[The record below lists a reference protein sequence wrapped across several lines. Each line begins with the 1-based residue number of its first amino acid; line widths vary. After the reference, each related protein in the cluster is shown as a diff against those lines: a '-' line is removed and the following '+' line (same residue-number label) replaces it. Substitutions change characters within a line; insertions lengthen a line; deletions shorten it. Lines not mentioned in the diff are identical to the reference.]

1 MHEYATQ
8 KALSNTKVADLEGVS
23 VQLLDAGGP
32 FAAVLP
38 GFAPRQ
44 EQLQLAAAIE
54 QTMASGGTLVAEAG
68 TGIGKTLSYL
78 VPVLESRVRAIISTG
93 TKTLQDQLYFRD
105 LPLVKKALGSTLKTA
120 LLKGRANYL
129 CLYRMEQ
136 ARSEGR
142 LPSRDSIAELEGIRH
157 WALASEDGDL
167 SISAVIGE
175 DSPLWPLVTSTAENC
190 LGSDCPQ
197 FDDCFVARAR
207 RAAQDADVVVVNHHL
222 LFADMAIK
230 QGGFGEVLPG
240 ASVFI
245 VDEAHQ
251 SPDTALQFFST
262 TLSTRQINDLC
273 GDILAEAAATSGG
286 LTVVRNEIAHCR
298 QMLKEFQ
305 AVCADTLADRGPW
318 QEMLDQA
325 GVRDAL
331 QSLDASIAALKPVI
345 DPLNGASR
353 GMDACIQRFAEIQAH
368 FDHLD
373 KPVPATEVR
382 WFERRGRGMAIH
394 TTPLDISSVFSSFRE
409 QLDAAW
415 VFTSATLSV
424 NGKFDH
430 FVRQLGLQDADT
442 LNLDSPFDYQ
452 NHALMWL
459 PEGLPEPREPSFV
472 PELLEQVLPVLEA
485 SGGRA
490 FMLFT
495 SHRAL
500 RQAAELLVDKTSH
513 PLFVQGEM
521 PRSMLL
527 EAFRK
532 SGEGILLG
540 SASFWG
546 GVDVLGEAL
555 SLVIIDKLPFAPPND
570 PVMVA
575 RSNELRQHGGNPFME
590 LFVPQAVIALKQG
603 AGRLIRDVNDRGVLV
618 ICDRRLRSRGYG
630 KIFLDSLPP
639 MQQTAERDQVVGF
652 FRAQAEKIKHEST
665 GH

>member
-1 MHEYATQ
+1 MSGSTEASA
-8 KALSNTKVADLEGVS
+8 K
-23 VQLLDAGGP
+23 LLDAGGP
-32 FAAVLP
+32 FESVLP

-44 EQLQLAAAIE
+44 EQLQLAEAIE
-54 QTMASGGTLVAEAG
+54 KTITTGGTLVAEAG

-78 VPVLESRVRAIISTG
+78 VPVLKGSERTIISTG

-105 LPLVKKALGSTLKTA
+105 LPMVKKALGSTLKTA

-136 ARSEGR
+136 ARKDGR
-142 LPSRDSIAELEGIRH
+142 LPSRESISELEAIRQ
-157 WALASEDGDL
+157 WVPSSVDGDL
-167 SISAVIGE
+167 SISSVMAE
-175 DSPLWPLVTSTAENC
+175 DSELWPMVTSTTDNC
-190 LGSDCPQ
+190 LGSDCPD
-197 FDDCFVARAR
+197 FDACFVARAR
-207 RAAQDADVVVVNHHL
+207 REAQEADVVIVNHHL

-230 QGGFGEVLPG
+230 HSGFGEVLPG

-251 SPDTALQFFST
+251 APETASQFFSSS
-262 TLSTRQINDLC
+262 LSTRQISDLC
-273 GDILAEAAATSGG
+273 RDLLAEAAETSGG
-286 LTVVRNEIAHCR
+286 MAVVRDEVAHCR
-298 QMLKEFQ
+298 QVIREFQ
-305 AVCADTLADRGPW
+305 LACHDNLEDRGTW
-318 QEMLDQA
+318 DEMLNQSQ
-325 GVRDAL
+325 VRNAL
-331 QSLDASIAALKPVI
+331 QSLDAAVGGLKPVAE
-345 DPLNGASR
+345 PLNGASR
-353 GMDACIQRFAEIQAH
+353 GMDACLQRLAEIQAH

-373 KPVPATEVR
+373 KPVPETEVR
-382 WFERRGRGMAIH
+382 WFERRGQGVSIH
-394 TTPLDISSVFSSFRE
+394 TTPLDISNLFSGFCE

-424 NGKFDH
+424 NGGFDH
-430 FVRQLGLQDADT
+430 FVRQLGLHDADT
-442 LNLDSPFDYQ
+442 LNLDSPFDYE

-459 PEGLPEPREPSFV
+459 PAGLPEPREASFV
-472 PELLEQVLPVLEA
+472 TDLLKQVRPVLTA
-485 SGGRA
+485 SKGRA

-500 RQAAELLVDKTSH
+500 RQAAELLAGTIDH

-532 SGEGILLG
+532 SGDGILLG

-546 GVDVLGEAL
+546 GVDVMGEAL

-575 RSNELRQHGGNPFME
+575 RSNQLRQHGGNPFME
-590 LFVPQAVIALKQG
+590 LFLPQAVIALKQG

-618 ICDRRLRSRGYG
+618 ICDRRLVSKGYG
-630 KIFLDSLPP
+630 SVFLESLPP
-639 MQQTAERDQVVGF
+639 MRQTPDRKQVVEF
-652 FRAQAEKIKHEST
+652 FENEST

>member
-1 MHEYATQ
+1 M
-8 KALSNTKVADLEGVS
+8 KNLSGTSA
-23 VQLLDAGGP
+23 QLLDAGGP
-32 FAAVLP
+32 FEAVLP

-54 QTMASGGTLVAEAG
+54 QTISAGGTLVAEAG
-68 TGIGKTLSYL
+68 TGIGKTLAYL
-78 VPVLESRVRAIISTG
+78 VPVLESRERTIISTG

-105 LPLVKKALGSTLKTA
+105 LPIVKKALGSSLKTA

-136 ARSEGR
+136 ARTEGR
-142 LPSRDSIAELEGIRH
+142 LPCRESVSELENIRQ
-157 WALASEDGDL
+157 WVPVTEDGDL
-167 SISAVIGE
+167 SISSVIGE
-175 DSPLWPLVTSTAENC
+175 DSELWPLVTSTAENC

-197 FDDCFVARAR
+197 FEECFVARAR
-207 RAAQDADVVVVNHHL
+207 GAAQDADVVVVNHHL

-230 QGGFGEVLPG
+230 QSGFGEVLPG

-251 SPDTALQFFST
+251 APETASQFFST
-262 TLSTRQINDLC
+262 SLSSRQISDLC
-273 GDILAEAAATSGG
+273 GDILVEAAETSGG
-286 LTVVRNEIAHCR
+286 LAAVRNVVAHCR
-298 QMLKEFQ
+298 QTLKEFQ
-305 AVCADTLADRGPW
+305 AACADTLEERGAW

-331 QSLDASIAALKPVI
+331 QSLDAAIVALKPVI
-345 DPLNGASR
+345 EPLNGTSR

-373 KPVPATEVR
+373 KPVPVTEVR
-382 WFERRGRGMAIH
+382 WFERRGRGVAIH
-394 TTPLDISSVFSSFRE
+394 TTPLDVSSIFSSFRE

-424 NGKFDH
+424 KGEFDH
-430 FVRQLGLQDADT
+430 FIQQLGLQDADT

-452 NHALMWL
+452 KHALLWL
-459 PEGLPEPREPSFV
+459 PEGLPEPREHSFV
-472 PELLEQVLPVLEA
+472 PELLEQVRPVLEA
-485 SGGRA
+485 SRGRA

-500 RQAAELLVDKTSH
+500 RQAAELLDGETGH

-527 EAFRK
+527 EEFRK

-546 GVDVLGEAL
+546 GVDVMGEAL

-570 PVMVA
+570 PVLVA
-575 RSNELRQHGGNPFME
+575 RSDELRQHGGNPFME
-590 LFVPQAVIALKQG
+590 LFLPQAVIALKQG

-618 ICDRRLRSRGYG
+618 ICDRRLRSKGYG
-630 KIFLDSLPP
+630 SVFLDSLPP
-639 MQQTAERDQVVGF
+639 MQQTTERDHVVEF
-652 FRAQAEKIKHEST
+652 FKNTGGSKQREST
-665 GH
+665 GN

>member
-1 MHEYATQ
+1 M
-8 KALSNTKVADLEGVS
+8 SDLKEAS
-23 VQLLDAGGP
+23 AKLLDSGGP
-32 FAAVLP
+32 FESVLP

-44 EQLQLAAAIE
+44 EQLQLADAIE
-54 QTMASGGTLVAEAG
+54 KTIAAGGSLVAEAG

-78 VPVLESRVRAIISTG
+78 VPVLKGRERTIISTG

-129 CLYRMEQ
+129 CLYRTEQ
-136 ARSEGR
+136 ARKDGR
-142 LPSRDSIAELEGIRH
+142 LPSRESITELEAIRQ
-157 WALASEDGDL
+157 WGPTSVDGDL
-167 SISAVIGE
+167 SISSVIAE
-175 DSPLWPLVTSTAENC
+175 DSELWPMVTSTADNC
-190 LGSDCPQ
+190 LGSDCPD
-197 FDDCFVARAR
+197 FEACFVARAR
-207 RAAQDADVVVVNHHL
+207 REAQDADVVVVNHHL

-230 QGGFGEVLPG
+230 HSGFGEVLPG

-251 SPDTALQFFST
+251 APETASQFFSSS
-262 TLSTRQINDLC
+262 LSTRQISDLC
-273 GDILAEAAATSGG
+273 RDLLAEAAETSGG
-286 LTVVRNEIAHCR
+286 IAVVRDEVAHCR
-298 QMLKEFQ
+298 QVIKEFQ
-305 AVCADTLADRGPW
+305 LACHDNLEDRGTW
-318 QEMLDQA
+318 DEMLNRSE
-325 GVRDAL
+325 VREAL
-331 QSLDASIAALKPVI
+331 QSLDTAVGGLKPVAES
-345 DPLNGASR
+345 LQGASR
-353 GMDACIQRFAEIQAH
+353 GMDACLQRLAEIQAH

-373 KPVPATEVR
+373 KPVPDTEVR
-382 WFERRGRGMAIH
+382 WFERRGRGVSIH
-394 TTPLDISSVFSSFRE
+394 TTPLDISNLFSSFCE

-424 NGKFDH
+424 NGGFDH

-442 LNLDSPFDYQ
+442 LNLDSPFDYE

-459 PEGLPEPREPSFV
+459 PTGLPEPREPSFV
-472 PELLEQVLPVLEA
+472 PALLQQVHPVLEA
-485 SGGRA
+485 SKGRA

-500 RQAAELLVDKTSH
+500 RQAAELLADMIDH

-527 EAFRK
+527 EAFRE
-532 SGEGILLG
+532 SGDGILLG

-546 GVDVLGEAL
+546 GVDVMGEAL

-575 RSNELRQHGGNPFME
+575 RSNQLRQHGGNPFME
-590 LFVPQAVIALKQG
+590 LFLPQAVIALKQG

-618 ICDRRLRSRGYG
+618 ICDRRLNTKGYG
-630 KIFLDSLPP
+630 SVFLESLPP
-639 MQQTAERDQVVGF
+639 MKQTPDRDQVVEF
-652 FRAQAEKIKHEST
+652 FENEST
-665 GH
+665 GD

>member
-1 MHEYATQ
+1 MSRSE
-8 KALSNTKVADLEGVS
+8 ADS
-23 VQLLDAGGP
+23 AQLLDSGGP
-32 FAAVLP
+32 FESVLP

-54 QTMASGGTLVAEAG
+54 KTITTGGTLVAEAG

-78 VPVLESRVRAIISTG
+78 VPVLKGSERTIISTG

-136 ARSEGR
+136 ARKDGR
-142 LPSRDSIAELEGIRH
+142 LPSRESITELEAIRQ
-157 WALASEDGDL
+157 WAPTSLDGDL
-167 SISAVIGE
+167 SVSSVMAE
-175 DSPLWPLVTSTAENC
+175 DSELWSMVTSTADNC
-190 LGSDCPQ
+190 LGSDCPD
-197 FDDCFVARAR
+197 FEACFVARAR
-207 RAAQDADVVVVNHHL
+207 REAQDADVVVVNHHL

-230 QGGFGEVLPG
+230 HSGFGEVLPG

-245 VDEAHQ
+245 VDEAHHA
-251 SPDTALQFFST
+251 PETASQFFSSS
-262 TLSTRQINDLC
+262 LSTRQISDLC
-273 GDILAEAAATSGG
+273 RDLLGEAAETSGG
-286 LTVVRNEIAHCR
+286 MAVVRDEVAHCR
-298 QMLKEFQ
+298 QVLKEFQ
-305 AVCADTLADRGPW
+305 LACHDNLEDRGTW
-318 QEMLDQA
+318 DDMLNRSE
-325 GVRDAL
+325 VRDAL
-331 QSLDASIAALKPVI
+331 QSLDLAVGELKPVVE
-345 DPLNGASR
+345 PMQGASR
-353 GMDACIQRFAEIQAH
+353 GMDACVQRLAEIQAH

-373 KPVPATEVR
+373 KPVPDTEVR
-382 WFERRGRGMAIH
+382 WFERRGQGVSIH
-394 TTPLDISSVFSSFRE
+394 TTPLDISNLFSSFCE
-409 QLDAAW
+409 QIDAAW

-424 NGKFDH
+424 NGGFDH

-442 LNLDSPFDYQ
+442 LNLDSPFDYG

-459 PEGLPEPREPSFV
+459 PADLPEPREQSFV
-472 PELLEQVLPVLEA
+472 PELLEQVLPVLKA
-485 SGGRA
+485 SKGRA

-500 RQAAELLVDKTSH
+500 RQAAELLKPKIDY

-527 EAFRK
+527 EAFRE

-546 GVDVLGEAL
+546 GVDVMGEAL

-575 RSNELRQHGGNPFME
+575 RSNQLRQHGGNPFME
-590 LFVPQAVIALKQG
+590 LFLPQAVIALKQG

-618 ICDRRLRSRGYG
+618 ICDRRLTTKGYG
-630 KIFLDSLPP
+630 SVFLESLPP
-639 MQQTAERDQVVGF
+639 MQQTAERDRVVEF
-652 FRAQAEKIKHEST
+652 FENEST
-665 GH
+665 GD

>member
-1 MHEYATQ
+1 M
-8 KALSNTKVADLEGVS
+8 SDLKEGS
-23 VQLLDAGGP
+23 AQLLGSGGP
-32 FAAVLP
+32 FESVLP

-44 EQLQLAAAIE
+44 EQMLLASAIE
-54 QTMASGGTLVAEAG
+54 KTIATGGSLVAEAG

-78 VPVLESRVRAIISTG
+78 VPVLKGSQRTIISTG

-105 LPLVKKALGSTLKTA
+105 LPMVKKALGSTLKTA

-136 ARSEGR
+136 ARKDGR
-142 LPSRDSIAELEGIRH
+142 LPSRESITELEAIRQ
-157 WALASEDGDL
+157 WAPTSVDGDL
-167 SISAVIGE
+167 SISSAIAE
-175 DSPLWPLVTSTAENC
+175 DSELWPMVTSTADNC
-190 LGSDCPQ
+190 LGSDCPD
-197 FDDCFVARAR
+197 FEACYVARAR
-207 RAAQDADVVVVNHHL
+207 REAQDSDVVVVNHHL

-230 QGGFGEVLPG
+230 HSGFGEVLPG

-251 SPDTALQFFST
+251 APETASQFFSSS
-262 TLSTRQINDLC
+262 LSTRQISDLC
-273 GDILAEAAATSGG
+273 RDLLAEAAETSGG
-286 LTVVRNEIAHCR
+286 ISVVRDEVAHCR
-298 QMLKEFQ
+298 QVIKEFQ
-305 AVCADTLADRGPW
+305 LACHDNLEDRGTW
-318 QEMLDQA
+318 DEMLNRSE
-325 GVRDAL
+325 VRNAL
-331 QSLDASIAALKPVI
+331 QSLDAAVGGLKPVAE
-345 DPLNGASR
+345 PLQGASR
-353 GMDACIQRFAEIQAH
+353 GMDACLQRLAEIQAH

-373 KPVPATEVR
+373 KAVPETEVR
-382 WFERRGRGMAIH
+382 WFERRGQGVSIH
-394 TTPLDISSVFSSFRE
+394 TTPLDISNLFSSFCE

-424 NGKFDH
+424 NGGFEH

-442 LNLDSPFDYQ
+442 LNLDSPFDYE

-459 PEGLPEPREPSFV
+459 PADLPEPREPSFV
-472 PELLEQVLPVLEA
+472 PELLAQVRPVLRA
-485 SGGRA
+485 SKGRA

-500 RQAAELLVDKTSH
+500 KQAAELLTGTIDH

-527 EAFRK
+527 EAFRE
-532 SGEGILLG
+532 SGDGILLG

-546 GVDVLGEAL
+546 GVDVMGEAL

-575 RSNELRQHGGNPFME
+575 RSNQLRQHGGNPFME
-590 LFVPQAVIALKQG
+590 LFLPQAVIALKQG

-618 ICDRRLRSRGYG
+618 ICDRRLKSKGYG
-630 KIFLDSLPP
+630 SVFLESLPP
-639 MQQTAERDQVVGF
+639 MKQTHDRERVVEF
-652 FRAQAEKIKHEST
+652 FENEST
-665 GH
+665 GD

>member
-1 MHEYATQ
+1 VTDLQGASA
-8 KALSNTKVADLEGVS
+8 KALS
-23 VQLLDAGGP
+23 AGGP
-32 FAAVLP
+32 FEAVLP
-38 GFAPRQ
+38 GFAPRD

-54 QTMASGGTLVAEAG
+54 KTISSGGTLVAEAG

-78 VPVLESRVRAIISTG
+78 VPVLQGRERAIISTG
-93 TKTLQDQLYFRD
+93 TKTLQDQLFFRD
-105 LPLVKKALGSTLKTA
+105 LPIVKKALGSTLKTT

-129 CLYRMEQ
+129 CLYRMEK
-136 ARSEGR
+136 ARTEGR
-142 LPSRDSIAELEGIRH
+142 LPSRDAVSELEDIRQ
-157 WALASEDGDL
+157 WVPMTEDGDL
-167 SISAVIGE
+167 SISSVIGE
-175 DSPLWPLVTSTAENC
+175 DSELWPLVTSTAENC
-190 LGSDCPQ
+190 LGSDCPR
-197 FDDCFVARAR
+197 FEECFVVRAR
-207 RAAQDADVVVVNHHL
+207 REAQDADVVVVNHHL

-230 QGGFGEVLPG
+230 QSGFGEVLPG
-240 ASVFI
+240 AAVFI

-251 SPDTALQFFST
+251 APETASQFFST
-262 TLSTRQINDLC
+262 SLSSRQISDLC
-273 GDILAEAAATSGG
+273 SDILAEAAETSGG
-286 LTVVRNEIAHCR
+286 LATVRNEVAHCR
-298 QMLKEFQ
+298 QTLKEFQ
-305 AVCADTLADRGPW
+305 AACADTLDDRGTW

-325 GVRDAL
+325 TVIDAL
-331 QSLDASIAALKPVI
+331 QSLDMAIVALKPVV
-345 DPLNGASR
+345 DPLNGASK
-353 GMDACIQRFAEIQAH
+353 GMDACIQRFAEILAH

-382 WFERRGRGMAIH
+382 WFERRGRGVAIN
-394 TTPLDISSVFSSFRE
+394 TTPLDVSSVFSSFRE

-430 FVRQLGLQDADT
+430 FVQQLGLEDAET
-442 LNLDSPFDYQ
+442 LNLDSPFDYP

-472 PELLEQVLPVLEA
+472 PELLQQVQPVLEA
-485 SGGRA
+485 SKGRA

-500 RQAAELLVDKTSH
+500 RQAAELLAGKTAH

-527 EAFRK
+527 EKFRE
-532 SGEGILLG
+532 SGDGILLG

-546 GVDVLGEAL
+546 GVDVMGEAL

-590 LFVPQAVIALKQG
+590 LFLPQAVIALKQG

-618 ICDRRLRSRGYG
+618 ICDSRLRSKGYG
-630 KIFLDSLPP
+630 SIFLESLPP
-639 MQQTAERDQVVGF
+639 MRQTAERSQVVDF
-652 FRAQAEKIKHEST
+652 FSGDKQVS
-665 GH
+665 